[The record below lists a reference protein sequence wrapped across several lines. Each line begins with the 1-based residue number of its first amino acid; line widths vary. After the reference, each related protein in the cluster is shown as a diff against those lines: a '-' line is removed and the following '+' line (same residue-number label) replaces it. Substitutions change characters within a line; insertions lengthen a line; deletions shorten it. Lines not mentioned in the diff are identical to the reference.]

1 MACSKCKQKNKEE
14 IKQDLIK
21 QTENINKTGF
31 AIVIVWSALG
41 FYGLYHL
48 IRLFI

>member
-14 IKQDLIK
+14 IKQELIK
-21 QTENINKTGF
+21 QTESINKAG
-31 AIVIVWSALG
+31 AIITVVWIFLG